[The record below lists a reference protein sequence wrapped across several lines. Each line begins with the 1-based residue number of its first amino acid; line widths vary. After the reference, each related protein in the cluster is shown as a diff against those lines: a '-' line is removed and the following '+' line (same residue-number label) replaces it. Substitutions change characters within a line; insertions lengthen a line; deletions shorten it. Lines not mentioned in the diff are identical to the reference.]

1 MKERGGG
8 RIINVASMA
17 GLHPPHQTSVSGI
30 SEAGGIMLAQVL
42 ACELGEPNIQVN
54 LLVHGP
60 VQIRVSRALWQDA
73 ELMARYEATVPL
85 RRVGKPEDVA
95 GETLSLASSAADWVT
110 GGVLVVEGVATPVSV
125 V

>member
-1 MKERGGG
+1 
-8 RIINVASMA
+8 
-17 GLHPPHQTSVSGI
+17 
-30 SEAGGIMLAQVL
+30 MLAQVL